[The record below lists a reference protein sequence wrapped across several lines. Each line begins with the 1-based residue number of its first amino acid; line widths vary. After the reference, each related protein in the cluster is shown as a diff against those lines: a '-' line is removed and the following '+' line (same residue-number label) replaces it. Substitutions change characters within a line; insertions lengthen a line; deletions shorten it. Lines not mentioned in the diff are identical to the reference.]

1 MAKTPD
7 EILAQNIVEK
17 LRSKG
22 VLDNSELEKLSKL
35 YASGEITTEEWI
47 LRIESSLKKE
57 NKDGK

>member
-7 EILAQNIVEK
+7 EILAENIVEK

-22 VLDNSELEKLSKL
+22 VLDNSELKKLSKL

-47 LRIESSLKKE
+47 LRVESSLKKE

>member
-7 EILAQNIVEK
+7 EILAENIVEK

-47 LRIESSLKKE
+47 LRVESSLKKE